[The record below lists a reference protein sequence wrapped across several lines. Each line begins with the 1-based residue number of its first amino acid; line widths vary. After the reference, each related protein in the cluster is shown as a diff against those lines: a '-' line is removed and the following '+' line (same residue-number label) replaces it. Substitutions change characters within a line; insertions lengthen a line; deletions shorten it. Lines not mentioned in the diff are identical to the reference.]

1 LNKEGCVR
9 LVRNLT
15 ESEKDQIKLKSL
27 NSKKRKWKS
36 VLYAIIL
43 SVAFGLF
50 IKYEGGYTKQALQ
63 EEFIAE
69 YVDNSDGT
77 VTHTKTGLIWQRC
90 SVGQTWGKNT
100 CEGDAEE
107 FTWDEAVKF
116 ATNNAGWRLPTNAE
130 MINLIH
136 CSDNNYEKSDEGE
149 YRICATNKFTSFP
162 ITVSPTINSVIF
174 PYTPKEFF
182 WSPTESGKKAW
193 GVGFYTGL
201 HGTHDKD
208 YKGYIRLVRNVDTT
222 ANAITVESNNESIS
236 GQSKNLD
243 MIDNN
248 PPAINGL
255 ENVDDAEQPQ
265 HYMGKDQ
272 VTEDYLKQEIQDL
285 KKEVEQ
291 LKQETEKNNLKI
303 EKSNIAQLSYLNLS
317 SDNLSIAKNVEQPPI
332 TTEVTLAE
340 QSELKQLSQ
349 NWIIAHSSKDITL
362 FSSLYDDFIL
372 FYGTKKNRNSTLEAK
387 LRLFK
392 KFPDLQQQIY
402 GDIQFE
408 KQTDG
413 TIKGDFTKRVRV
425 TITQGITDYPAYL
438 IFKKSNNGWKIAAE
452 SDLQTDKNIAKKSN
466 TSDVDSV
473 VD

>member
-1 LNKEGCVR
+1 MGVVMVLIISLVYSEVERNETNEFIKSLVFFGFLLFLNKLLEVPYFSEPPASTVIRGIFFLAFIDFIFSRKGYTQNIDSGTVLENRTGLMWQQFSIGQTWDNGKVEGESAMFSYDDALNITSNCAGVNDWRLPTIDELKSITIDDRGLMGLIHKSAPIINTSMFPNTPIEFFWSSSVCSFDNTTAKGVHFRTGEEYEHSVNKEGCVR

-90 SVGQTWGKNT
+90 SVGQTWEKNT

-201 HGTHDKD
+201 YGTHDKD
-208 YKGYIRLVRNVDTT
+208 DKGYIRLVRNVDTT
-222 ANAITVESNNESIS
+222 AN
-236 GQSKNLD
+236 
-243 MIDNN
+243 
-248 PPAINGL
+248 
-255 ENVDDAEQPQ
+255 
-265 HYMGKDQ
+265 
-272 VTEDYLKQEIQDL
+272 
-285 KKEVEQ
+285 
-291 LKQETEKNNLKI
+291 
-303 EKSNIAQLSYLNLS
+303 LNL
-317 SDNLSIAKNVEQPPI
+317 V
-332 TTEVTLAE
+332 
-340 QSELKQLSQ
+340 
-349 NWIIAHSSKDITL
+349 
-362 FSSLYDDFIL
+362 
-372 FYGTKKNRNSTLEAK
+372 
-387 LRLFK
+387 
-392 KFPDLQQQIY
+392 
-402 GDIQFE
+402 
-408 KQTDG
+408 
-413 TIKGDFTKRVRV
+413 
-425 TITQGITDYPAYL
+425 
-438 IFKKSNNGWKIAAE
+438 
-452 SDLQTDKNIAKKSN
+452 N
-466 TSDVDSV
+466 TPTP
-473 VD
+473 